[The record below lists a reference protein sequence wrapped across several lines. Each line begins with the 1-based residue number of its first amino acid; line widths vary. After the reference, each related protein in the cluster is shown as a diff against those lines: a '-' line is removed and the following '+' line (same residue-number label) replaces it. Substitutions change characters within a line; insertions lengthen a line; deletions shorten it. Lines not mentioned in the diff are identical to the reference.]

1 MQGNNKNRPPR
12 SGLIAALDLGTS
24 KITCFIARPMDK
36 GGAEV
41 IGIGHQIAR
50 GTQGGNI
57 AEMDAV
63 EAAVRAV
70 VCDAEKMAGENVDE
84 VVVSMSGGLP
94 RSKLVSF
101 DFSIDGHEIGEADL
115 SRALNPGWLYAREDG
130 ERKIIH
136 TIPIAYSVDENTA
149 IRDPRGM
156 YGEKLGVNMHV
167 VSVARSAEMNLSACI
182 SRCRL
187 GIEARATAPYASGL
201 ACLVEDEKKLGAV
214 VIDMG
219 GGTTTLAVFVDGAMV
234 HTDCI
239 QLGGDQV
246 TNDIARGLSAPLSFA
261 ERTKALYGSAIPS
274 PSDDHEILTVPLVG
288 EEEPA
293 EANRIPRS
301 MLVGIIRPRLEEI
314 FEMVRTRL
322 ETTGFDKIAGRRVV
336 LTGGASQLTG
346 IRELA
351 SSMLDKQVRL
361 GRPLG
366 QSGGQAGTRG
376 GGLKGLPDAA
386 GGPAFATCAG
396 LVEFALLARAE
407 APRMAPAR
415 PRSSVGYANRF
426 GFWVRENVLPSLSPL
441 RGG

>member
-1 MQGNNKNRPPR
+1 
-12 SGLIAALDLGTS
+12 
-24 KITCFIARPMDK
+24 
-36 GGAEV
+36 
-41 IGIGHQIAR
+41 
-50 GTQGGNI
+50 
-57 AEMDAV
+57 
-63 EAAVRAV
+63 
-70 VCDAEKMAGENVDE
+70 
-84 VVVSMSGGLP
+84 
-94 RSKLVSF
+94 
-101 DFSIDGHEIGEADL
+101 L
-115 SRALNPGWLYAREDG
+115 SRALNPSWLYAREDS

-167 VSVARSAEMNLSACI
+167 VSVAKSAERNLGACI
-182 SRCRL
+182 NRCRL

-219 GGTTTLAVFVDGAMV
+219 GGTTTLAVFVDGAVV

-239 QLGGDQV
+239 PLGGDQV

-274 PSDDHEILTVPLVG
+274 PSDDNEILTVPLVG
-288 EEEPA
+288 EEELA

-301 MLVGIIRPRLEEI
+301 MLVGIIRPRVEEI
-314 FEMVRTRL
+314 FEIVRTRL
-322 ETTGFDKIAGRRVV
+322 ETTGFDRIAGRRVV

-351 SSMLDKQVRL
+351 SGMLDKQVRL
-361 GRPLG
+361 GRPMG
-366 QSGGQAGTRG
+366 RP
-376 GGLKGLPDAA
+376 GGLKGLPEAA

-396 LVEFALLARAE
+396 LVEFALLTRAE
-407 APRMAPAR
+407 APRAAPAR
-415 PRSSVGYANRF
+415 SKTTDGYVTRF
-426 GFWVRENVLPSLSPL
+426 GYWVRENVLPSLSPL

>member
-1 MQGNNKNRPPR
+1 MQLKNNHRPPR

-24 KITCFIARPMDK
+24 KITCFIARPLVNNA
-36 GGAEV
+36 AEV

-63 EAAVRAV
+63 EASALTV
-70 VCDAEKMAGENVDE
+70 VADAEKMAGENVEE
-84 VVVSMSGGLP
+84 VVVSMAGGVP
-94 RSKLVSF
+94 MSKLISF
-101 DFSIDGHEIGEADL
+101 DFSIEGHEIGDADL
-115 SRALNPGWLYAREDG
+115 GRALNPDWLYANDDED
-130 ERKIIH
+130 RQVIH

-167 VSVARSAEMNLSACI
+167 VSVAKGAERNLRACI

-187 GIEARATAPYASGL
+187 GIESRAVAPYASGL

-219 GGTTTLAVFVDGAMV
+219 GGTTTLAVFVDGAVV

-239 QLGGDQV
+239 PLGGDHV

-261 ERTKALYGSAIPS
+261 ERSKALYGSAIPS
-274 PSDDHEILTVPLVG
+274 PSDDQEILTVPLVG
-288 EEEPA
+288 EAEQA

-301 MLVGIIRPRLEEI
+301 MLIGIIRPRIEEI
-314 FEMVRTRL
+314 FEIVRARL
-322 ETTGFDKIAGRRVV
+322 EATGFDRIAGRRVV

-346 IRELA
+346 VRELA
-351 SSMLDKQVRL
+351 SDMLDKQIRL
-361 GRPLG
+361 GRPLSNLTG
-366 QSGGQAGTRG
+366 SPGSLR
-376 GGLKGLPDAA
+376 GLPEAA
-386 GGPAFATCAG
+386 SGPAFATCAG
-396 LVEFALLARAE
+396 LVHFTLQSRAE
-407 APRMAPAR
+407 AALAMPAR
-415 PRSSVGYANRF
+415 KQGSNGYFNRF
-426 GFWVRENVLPSLSPL
+426 GNWVRKNVLPSPSPL
-441 RGG
+441 HGG